1 MSIPHMVRGI
11 KMFPRSM
18 SRAYIP
24 LLRSQSSGKPGL
36 QRPTFCGLAPAPPP
50 APALLGSRAEPSG
63 RSSASS
69 PHCRHPQVIRGVP
82 WSTSDWSL
90 SWFLSPTEH
99 LLCAQTPLG
108 TECSGS
114 TAAVSN
120 RSSGTHTHCST
131 PMLGRVQSMARSE
144 LSSGRQHQSA
154 AGKPRAA
161 QNSV

>member
-1 MSIPHMVRGI
+1 MNFIFFCRNVYPSYGKRDKNVSPG
-11 KMFPRSM
+11 M

-24 LLRSQSSGKPGL
+24 FLRSQSSGKPGL
-36 QRPTFCGLAPAPPP
+36 ERPTFCGLAPAPPP

-63 RSSASS
+63 RGSASS

-108 TECSGS
+108 MECSGS
-114 TAAVSN
+114 AAAVSN
-120 RSSGTHTHCST
+120 RSSGTDTHCST
-131 PMLGRVQSMARSE
+131 PMPDGCRT
-144 LSSGRQHQSA
+144 RQGVS
-154 AGKPRAA
+154 
-161 QNSV
+161 